1 MFVSECVLFAPN
13 ESVTE
18 QTLPN
23 SLCTFDLFPA
33 TQTKHGDRH
42 SFVGHG
48 PRCLSN
54 GISNE
59 GESGDRRA
67 VGVIQPIQG
76 QKMASAGTMNGSGI
90 GDLDMQI

>member
-1 MFVSECVLFAPN
+1 MLVSECVLLAPN
-13 ESVTE
+13 ESVAE
-18 QTLPN
+18 QTLPD
-23 SLCTFDLFPA
+23 SLRTFDLLLA
-33 TQTKHGDRH
+33 TQAKHGDRH

-48 PRCLSN
+48 PRCLSS
-54 GISNE
+54 GISSE
-59 GESGDRRA
+59 GANGNRRV